1 MINKLHDKTQEA
13 RYTHCFKEWG
23 TIMNEVTKVLQKI
36 DKFNKE
42 EMMKAGVKIFA
53 GWGSFED
60 EHTLTI
66 SRKGSKVDNVDAD
79 RFLICTGATR
89 KWPDGSEYKGRVT
102 AQFPRNDNRFM
113 TTDQVNLLD
122 FLPRRLGVIGTGITA
137 MEFAAIFAKCGTK
150 VDCTNILH

>member
-1 MINKLHDKTQEA
+1 MP
-13 RYTHCFKEWG
+13 G
-23 TIMNEVTKVLQKI
+23 
-36 DKFNKE
+36 
-42 EMMKAGVKIFA
+42 
-53 GWGSFED
+53 
-60 EHTLTI
+60 
-66 SRKGSKVDNVDAD
+66 
-79 RFLICTGATR
+79 
-89 KWPDGSEYKGRVT
+89 PDGSEYKGRVT